1 MNIKSKM
8 VLRIAHRGASDYAPE
23 NTLEAFRKAI
33 KLKIEAVEF
42 DVHHTK
48 DGKLIVMHDHNVK
61 RTTDSLGLIH
71 EFSLK
76 ELRKFHEPNGE
87 SVPTLQEVINI
98 LKNKCICKID
108 IKDSNITEKVLRAIK
123 DNKIENSVIITS
135 ELISVLKKTKNLFP
149 EIKIELGGFQ
159 EKRPI
164 KEMIKEVKDIKA
176 EIISPHYSIITKK
189 LVDESHKNGLEVHVW
204 TVDDPKLMKKMIKLG
219 VDGITS
225 NYADK
230 I

>member
-1 MNIKSKM
+1 MYKM
-8 VLRIAHRGASDYAPE
+8 VLRIAHRGASDYFPE
-23 NTLEAFRKAI
+23 NTLEAFRKAV
-33 KLKIEAVEF
+33 KLKLDVVEF

-48 DGKLIVMHDHNVK
+48 DGKLVIMHDHNVR
-61 RTTDSLGLIH
+61 RTTDGCGSIH
-71 EFSLK
+71 TLSLK

-87 SVPTLQEVINI
+87 AIPTLQEVINI

-108 IKDSNITEKVLRAIK
+108 IKDSNITEKVLKMIK
-123 DNKIENSVIITS
+123 KNHIENSVVITS
-135 ELISVLKKTKNLFP
+135 ELISVLKKTKNLSP
-149 EIKIELGGFQ
+149 EIKIELGGFK

-164 KEMIKEVKDIKA
+164 EEMIKEVKDINA

>member
-1 MNIKSKM
+1 M
-8 VLRIAHRGASDYAPE
+8 VLRIAHKGASEYAPE

-33 KLKIEAVEF
+33 KLKLDVVEF

-48 DGKLIVMHDHNVK
+48 DGNLIVMHNHNVK
-61 RTTDSLGLIH
+61 KTTDGLGSIH
-71 EFSLK
+71 KLTLK

-87 SVPTLQEVINI
+87 KIPTLKEVIDI

-108 IKDSNITEKVLRAIK
+108 IKDSKIIEKVLKLIK
-123 DNKIENSVIITS
+123 KNNLEKSVIITS
-135 ELISVLKKTKNLFP
+135 NLTSVLKKTKNINP
-149 EIKIELGGFQ
+149 HIKTELGNFQ
-159 EKRPI
+159 VKRPI
-164 KEMIKEVKDIKA
+164 KEMIKEVKNIKA
-176 EIISPHYSIITKK
+176 DIISPKYTIITKK

-204 TVDDPKLMKKMIKLG
+204 TVDDPKMMKKMIKLG

-225 NYADK
+225 NCADK

>member
-1 MNIKSKM
+1 M

-23 NTLEAFRKAI
+23 NTLEAFRKAV
-33 KLKIEAVEF
+33 KLKLDVVEF

-48 DGKLIVMHDHNVK
+48 DGMLVIMHDHNVK
-61 RTTDSLGLIH
+61 RTTDGLGSLH
-71 EFSLK
+71 KFSLK

-108 IKDSNITEKVLRAIK
+108 IKDSNLIEKVLKIIK
-123 DNKIENSVIITS
+123 KNHIENSVIITS
-135 ELISVLKKTKNLFP
+135 ELISVLKKTKNLSP
-149 EIKIELGGFQ
+149 EIKMEMGGFK
-159 EKRPI
+159 EKRPV
-164 KEMIKEVKDIKA
+164 KEIIKEVKDIKA

-189 LVDESHKNGLEVHVW
+189 LVNESHKNGLEVHVW
-204 TVDDPKLMKKMIKLG
+204 TVDNPKLMKKMIKLG